1 MALAGTG
8 GDVLKVGLLGAG
20 RIAAIHAET
29 LAGAREVGEVAIFDP
44 VRPAAEALAVRID
57 HRRDGRPPVRVAGS
71 VDELLG
77 LVDAVV
83 VATPSS
89 THAELVG
96 RAAAAG
102 LPVFC
107 EKPIAL
113 DLDGVDAVLAAVA
126 AAGVQLQVGFQRRFD
141 PGYLA
146 VREAIAGGSLG
157 RVLMLR
163 ATAFDHVPPPAGYL
177 PTSGGIHAD
186 MLVHDFDAVC
196 WLTGRRVAEV
206 YAAGAVLTDEV
217 FAEHG
222 DVDTTAVVLRLDD
235 GTIATLTGSRVDPLG
250 YDHRIEVLGTEDSL
264 AVALDGRAPI
274 HRLGTGGGPPAV
286 PGDGPPPGDAPPAG
300 TSSAPA
306 RPATPATPAYAGF
319 ADRFRDAYRAE
330 MQAFIALALGRG
342 PNGCDGAEARAA
354 MVVALAANRSMA
366 ERRPV
371 APDEVAVA

>member
-8 GDVLKVGLLGAG
+8 GDVLNVGLLGAG

-29 LAGAREVGEVAIFDP
+29 LAGARAVGEVTIFDP
-44 VRPAAEALAVRID
+44 VRPAAEALAGRID
-57 HRRDGRPPVRVAGS
+57 HRRDGKPPVRVAGS
-71 VDELLG
+71 VDELLE
-77 LVDAVV
+77 LADAVV

-96 RAAAAG
+96 HAAAAG

-126 AAGVQLQVGFQRRFD
+126 AARVQLQVGFQRRFD

-186 MLVHDFDAVC
+186 MLVHDFDAAR

-222 DVDTTAVVLRLDD
+222 DVDTAAVVLRLDD
-235 GTIATLTGSRVDPLG
+235 GTIATLTASRVDPLG
-250 YDHRIEVLGTEDSL
+250 YDHRIEVLGTADSL
-264 AVALDGRAPI
+264 AVALDGRAPL
-274 HRLGTGGGPPAV
+274 HRLGTGAAAGESNGPGQPA
-286 PGDGPPPGDAPPAG
+286 AA
-300 TSSAPA
+300 
-306 RPATPATPAYAGF
+306 ATATYAGF

-330 MQAFIALALGRG
+330 MEAFVALALGRG

-354 MVVALAANRSMA
+354 MVVALAADRSMA

>member
-8 GDVLKVGLLGAG
+8 GDVLRVGLLGAG

-44 VRPAAEALAVRID
+44 VRPAAEALAARID
-57 HRRDGRPPVRVAGS
+57 QRRDGRPPVRVAGS

-89 THAELVG
+89 THAALVG

-126 AAGVQLQVGFQRRFD
+126 AAGIQLQVGFQRRFD

-186 MLVHDFDAVC
+186 MLVHDFDAVR

-235 GTIATLTGSRVDPLG
+235 GTIATLTASRVDPLG

-264 AVALDGRAPI
+264 AVALDGRAPL
-274 HRLGTGGGPPAV
+274 HRLGLGE
-286 PGDGPPPGDAPPAG
+286 
-300 TSSAPA
+300 SSGPA
-306 RPATPATPAYAGF
+306 RPAAPTASTAPAYAGF

-330 MQAFIALALGRG
+330 MRAFVALALGRG
-342 PNGCDGAEARAA
+342 PNRCDGSEARAA
-354 MVVALAANRSMA
+354 MVVALAADRSMA

-371 APDEVAVA
+371 VPDEVAVA

>member
-1 MALAGTG
+1 MAVAGAG
-8 GDVLKVGLLGAG
+8 GDVLHVGLLGAG

-29 LAGAREVGEVAIFDP
+29 LAGAAGVGGVTVFDP
-44 VRPAAEALAVRID
+44 VRAAAEALAARIG
-57 HRRDGRPPVRVAGS
+57 HHGDGRLAVRVAGS
-71 VDELLG
+71 LAELLE
-77 LVDAVV
+77 LADAVV

-113 DLDGVDAVLAAVA
+113 DLDSVDAVLEGVA
-126 AAGVQLQVGFQRRFD
+126 AAGVELQVGFQRRFD

-157 RVLMLR
+157 RVLLLR
-163 ATAFDHVPPPAGYL
+163 ATAFDHVPPPPGYL

-186 MLVHDFDAVC
+186 MLVHDFDAVR
-196 WLTGRRVAEV
+196 WLTGRQVAEV
-206 YAAGAVLTDEV
+206 YAAGAVLTDAT

-222 DVDTTAVVLRLDD
+222 DVDTSVVVLTLDD
-235 GTIATLTGSRVDPLG
+235 GTMATLSASRVDPLG
-250 YDHRIEVLGTEDSL
+250 YDHRIEVLGTGDSL
-264 AVALDGRAPI
+264 AVGLGGRAPL
-274 HRLGTGGGPPAV
+274 RRVGAGPDATEGRTGPA
-286 PGDGPPPGDAPPAG
+286 
-300 TSSAPA
+300 
-306 RPATPATPAYAGF
+306 PAYASF

-330 MQAFIALALGRG
+330 LEAFVALALGKG
-342 PNGCDGAEARAA
+342 PNRCDGAEARAA
-354 MVVALAANRSMA
+354 MVVALAAGRSMA

>member
-1 MALAGTG
+1 MALAGAG
-8 GDVLKVGLLGAG
+8 GDALTVGLLGAG

-29 LAGAREVGEVAIFDP
+29 LAGAPEVGEVAIFDP
-44 VRPAAEALAVRID
+44 VRPAAEALAARMD
-57 HRRDGRPPVRVAGS
+57 HRRDGRPAMRVAGS
-71 VDELLG
+71 EDELLG
-77 LVDAVV
+77 MADAVV

-89 THAELVG
+89 THAKLVG
-96 RAAAAG
+96 RAAAAR

-113 DLDGVDAVLAAVA
+113 DLDGVDAVLDVVA
-126 AAGVQLQVGFQRRFD
+126 AGGVQLQVGFQRRFD

-146 VREAIAGGSLG
+146 IREAIAGGSLG

-186 MLVHDFDAVC
+186 MLVHDFDAVR

-206 YAAGAVLTDEV
+206 YAAGAVLTDQV

-222 DVDTTAVVLRLDD
+222 DVDTAAVVLRLDD
-235 GTIATLTGSRVDPLG
+235 GTIATLTASRVDPLG
-250 YDHRIEVLGTEDSL
+250 YDHRIEVLGTADSM
-264 AVALDGRAPI
+264 AVALDGRAPL
-274 HRLGTGGGPPAV
+274 HRLG
-286 PGDGPPPGDAPPAG
+286 DG
-300 TSSAPA
+300 TSAGPSRLA
-306 RPATPATPAYAGF
+306 RPAATATPTYAGF

-330 MQAFIALALGRG
+330 MLAFIALALGRG
-342 PNGCDGAEARAA
+342 PNRCDGAEARAA
-354 MVVALAANRSMA
+354 MVVALAADRSMA
-366 ERRPV
+366 EGRPV